1 MVVNKGQ
8 WKDQLHLL
16 NDFVNTQRKFVFE
29 DEKDFPPQIPTNQ
42 QNNRV
47 YFSGS
52 KNDINNNRLFH
63 EINKFTKK
71 VLISAVVSW
80 NGISKPFLLDKAI

>member
-63 EINKFTKK
+63 ESNKFTKK
-71 VLISAVVSW
+71 ST
-80 NGISKPFLLDKAI
+80 DKCCCQLEWHFKTIFVG

>member
-52 KNDINNNRLFH
+52 
-63 EINKFTKK
+63 
-71 VLISAVVSW
+71 
-80 NGISKPFLLDKAI
+80 